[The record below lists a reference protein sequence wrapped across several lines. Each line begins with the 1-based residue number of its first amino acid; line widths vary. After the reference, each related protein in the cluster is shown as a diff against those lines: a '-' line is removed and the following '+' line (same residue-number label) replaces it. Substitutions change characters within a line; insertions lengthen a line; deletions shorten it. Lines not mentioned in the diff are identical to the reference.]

1 MEVFL
6 KILEVIAGISVFGS
20 ILKWIFSPN
29 YRLSLRKKDFKEFSA
44 ETNNLISFCEAHEL
58 DPTSKSHIQL
68 QNAFNEFLGSSKY
81 HYSIFLYNF
90 REIWNFRSKF
100 WDLGYAGFLIIQ
112 KVVDNKAELHYRLRI
127 DTIKNIEKISIYIIT
142 VGSFLYVLLIFFEF
156 FFLKTYLTK
165 GYFDQASYDKI
176 KLYSLS
182 IFVICY
188 VCAAIFGSK
197 SGTALSLKDTFNI
210 KDKIL

>member
-6 KILEVIAGISVFGS
+6 KLLEIVAGISVFGS

-44 ETNNLISFCEAHEL
+44 DTNNLISFCEAYEKS
-58 DPTSKSHIQL
+58 PTSKSHIQL

-81 HYSIFLYNF
+81 HYSIFLHNF
-90 REIWNFRSKF
+90 REIWNFRSKL
-100 WDLGYAGFLIIQ
+100 WDLGYAGFLIVQ
-112 KVVDNKAELHYRLRI
+112 KVVENKAELHYRLRI
-127 DTIKNIEKISIYIIT
+127 KTIKNIEKISIYIIT
-142 VGSFLYVLLIFFEF
+142 AGSLLYILLIFFEL
-156 FFLKTYLTK
+156 FFLKTCLTK
-165 GYFDQASYDKI
+165 GYFNQASYDKI

-188 VCAAIFGSK
+188 VCAVFFGSK

-210 KDKIL
+210 KDKV

>member
-6 KILEVIAGISVFGS
+6 KLLEIVAGISVFGS

-44 ETNNLISFCEAHEL
+44 DTNNLISFCEAYEKS
-58 DPTSKSHIQL
+58 PTSKSHIQL

-81 HYSIFLYNF
+81 HYSIFLHNF
-90 REIWNFRSKF
+90 REIWNFRSKL
-100 WDLGYAGFLIIQ
+100 WDLGYAGFLIVQ
-112 KVVDNKAELHYRLRI
+112 KVVENKAELHYRLRI
-127 DTIKNIEKISIYIIT
+127 KTIKNIEKISIYIIT
-142 VGSFLYVLLIFFEF
+142 AGSLLYILLIFFEL
-156 FFLKTYLTK
+156 FFLKTCLTK
-165 GYFDQASYDKI
+165 GYFNQASYDKI

-188 VCAAIFGSK
+188 VCAVFLGSK

-210 KDKIL
+210 KDKV

>member
-1 MEVFL
+1 MRLKNGSFL

-127 DTIKNIEKISIYIIT
+127 ETIKNIEKISIYIIT

-156 FFLKTYLTK
+156 F
-165 GYFDQASYDKI
+165 
-176 KLYSLS
+176 
-182 IFVICY
+182 
-188 VCAAIFGSK
+188 
-197 SGTALSLKDTFNI
+197 SLKLI
-210 KDKIL
+210 

>member
-127 DTIKNIEKISIYIIT
+127 ETIKNIEKISIYIIT